1 MMNED
6 LRYIIFDYNE
16 VANIDFN
23 EVLETSA
30 ETLRL
35 SADGLRTFVKWIG
48 NTPECI
54 TNIQSKSIVYNN
66 EEMMHILDQLEW
78 VGKIKEDYII
88 HGY

>member
-23 EVLETSA
+23 EVLEASA

-48 NTPECI
+48 EEPECI
-54 TNIQSKSIVYNN
+54 LTLTSKSLPLIV
-66 EEMMHILDQLEW
+66 
-78 VGKIKEDYII
+78 
-88 HGY
+88 